1 MDELRES
8 ILNIKTDK
16 KELIEEALKIIET
29 KEIKELVANLN
40 ILGYTMIAVPICK
53 K

>member
-1 MDELRES
+1 MDTLRES

-29 KEIKELVANLN
+29 EEIKQFVENLKA
-40 ILGYTMIAVPICK
+40 LGYTMTVVPK
-53 K
+53 

>member
-1 MDELRES
+1 MDTLRES

-29 KEIKELVANLN
+29 KEIKEFVANLN
-40 ILGYTMIAVPICK
+40 LLGYTMTVEQNK

>member
-1 MDELRES
+1 MDTLKES

-29 KEIKELVANLN
+29 EEIKQFVENLKV
-40 ILGYTMIAVPICK
+40 LGYTMTVVPK
-53 K
+53 